1 MQKGAGSQSLNDYF
15 DELRRQGVD
24 EKHFAAF
31 VKNLTGSDDV
41 GEGGDDN
48 FPGFEYIQRVTN
60 AAVRAL
66 TSHGEELNK
75 AWPEIR
81 RGRYGPGAAMQ
92 AWARLTDSYVGI
104 FTEGLRGPGLSMRPS
119 WLVIPYSIKTPPA
132 PAISVR
138 IDGFLEKDATL
149 EYSKFEGL
157 GSAISAKNIYDRP
170 PEAAGSRVKFRLNH
184 AAIKNLNIDTDHVG
198 FIFRQ
203 GMGTAPPLV
212 IVVLRVVA

>member
-1 MQKGAGSQSLNDYF
+1 MSNGAASQTLNDYF

-31 VKNLTGSDDV
+31 VKNLTGSDV

-92 AWARLTDSYVGI
+92 AWARLTESYAGI
-104 FTEGLRGPGLSMRPS
+104 FTESLRGPGQNMRPA
-119 WLVIPYSIKTPPA
+119 WLVIQYSITKPPA
-132 PAISVR
+132 PSVSVR
-138 IDGFLEKDATL
+138 IDGFLEKDAVL

-157 GSAISAKNIYDRP
+157 GSATSAKNIYDRP
-170 PEAAGSRVKFRLNH
+170 PEAAGIRVKFRLNH
-184 AAIKNLNIDTDHVG
+184 GAVGTLSPGTDHVG
-198 FIFRQ
+198 FIFRK
-203 GMGTAPPLV
+203 GMGNAPPLV
-212 IVVLRVVA
+212 IVVLRVLQ